1 MQHIKSGHARALVIN
16 SGNANA
22 CLGEQG
28 YKDAE
33 EMASLAAQL
42 LNCDAKNVLVGSTGV
57 IGMPLDMP
65 KVRSGI
71 KEAIQNFPKKAVTMR
86 LRLL

>member
-71 KEAIQNFPKKAVTMR
+71 KEAISNFR
-86 LRLL
+86 RRRSRCG